1 MTTSN
6 TTNEGLMSLLFE
18 SWVIGLIVLGAGF
31 FLLGLIWR
39 RRKVNYAVTK
49 GLYGNWHT
57 AIPRYRRSLHRMTAE
72 LERARRYGNSL
83 TIAVLSVDQEQLK
96 QKKRNLLAVMEN
108 TEIASYFFFSLV
120 SALLRDNLRACDFLT
135 YDVTNDYYVVLM
147 PETSASLAEQGVI
160 RLNELIA
167 NRIKIT
173 LRAGV
178 AEFPADGL
186 TIEDLVSHAH
196 TRSHRKATENPPQKD
211 AARSSQGAQ
220 RKESL
225 AK

>member
-1 MTTSN
+1 MESN
-6 TTNEGLMSLLFE
+6 STGEGFMSLFVE
-18 SWVIGLIVLGAGF
+18 MWVIGIVAVGAGLF
-31 FLLGLIWR
+31 VMGLMWR

-57 AIPRYRRSLHRMTAE
+57 AIPRYRRSLHRMTGE

-83 TIAVLSVDQEQLK
+83 TIVVLSVDQEQLK
-96 QKKRNLLAVMEN
+96 QKKRNLLQVTEN
-108 TEIASYFFFSLV
+108 TEIASYFFFSLI
-120 SALLRDNLRACDFLT
+120 SALLRDNLRACDLLT
-135 YDVTNDYYVVLM
+135 YDVTNDYYVILM
-147 PETSASLAEQGVI
+147 PETSAALAEQGIV
-160 RLNELIA
+160 RLNELVS
-167 NRIKIT
+167 NRIKLA

-196 TRSHRKATENPPQKD
+196 TRSHRKATDNPPQKD
-211 AARSSQGAQ
+211 AARSGQSAQ
-220 RKESL
+220 RRESL

>member
-1 MTTSN
+1 MNATD
-6 TTNEGLMSLLFE
+6 EGLMSTFFQT
-18 SWVIGLIVLGAGF
+18 WVIGLVVVGAGF

-39 RRKVNYAVTK
+39 RRKVNHAVTK

-57 AIPRYRRSLHRMTAE
+57 ALPRYRRSLHRMTAE

-83 TIAVLSVDQEQLK
+83 AVAVLSVDQEQLK
-96 QKKRNLLAVMEN
+96 QKKRNLLQVTEN
-108 TEIASYFFFSLV
+108 TEIASYFFFSLI

-147 PETSASLAEQGVI
+147 PETSATLADQGIV
-160 RLNELIA
+160 RLNELIS

-173 LRAGV
+173 LRSGV

-186 TIEDLVSHAH
+186 TIEDLVSNAH

-211 AARSSQGAQ
+211 AVRSGQSAQ
-220 RKESL
+220 RTESL

>member
-1 MTTSN
+1 MESN
-6 TTNEGLMSLLFE
+6 ATGEGLMSLFFE
-18 SWVIGLIVLGAGF
+18 TWVIGIIVVSAGLF
-31 FLLGLIWR
+31 VMGLLWR
-39 RRKVNYAVTK
+39 RRKVNHAVTK

-83 TIAVLSVDQEQLK
+83 TIVVLAVDQEQLK
-96 QKKRNLLAVMEN
+96 QKKRNLLQVTEN
-108 TEIASYFFFSLV
+108 TEIASYFFFSLI
-120 SALLRDNLRACDFLT
+120 SALLRDNLRACDLLT
-135 YDVTNDYYVVLM
+135 YDVTNDYYVILM
-147 PETSASLAEQGVI
+147 PETSSALAEQGIV
-160 RLNELIA
+160 RLNELISA
-167 NRIKIT
+167 RIKLT
-173 LRAGV
+173 LRAGI

-196 TRSHRKATENPPQKD
+196 TRSHRKATDNPPQKD

>member
-6 TTNEGLMSLLFE
+6 ATGEEIMSALVQ
-18 SWVIGLIVLGAGF
+18 SWVIGLIVVGAGF
-31 FLLGLIWR
+31 FLIGLIWR
-39 RRKVNYAVTK
+39 RRKVNHAVTK

-96 QKKRNLLAVMEN
+96 QKKRHLLAVTEN
-108 TEIASYFFFSLV
+108 TEIASYFFFSLI

-147 PETSASLAEQGVI
+147 PETSAALAEQGVI

-167 NRIKIT
+167 NRVKIT
-173 LRAGV
+173 LRSGV

-196 TRSHRKATENPPQKD
+196 TRSHRKATENPPPKD
-211 AARSSQGAQ
+211 AARSSQSVQ

-225 AK
+225 AN

>member
-1 MTTSN
+1 MESN
-6 TTNEGLMSLLFE
+6 STGEGFMSLFVE
-18 SWVIGLIVLGAGF
+18 MWVIGIVAVGAGLF
-31 FLLGLIWR
+31 VMGLMWR

-83 TIAVLSVDQEQLK
+83 TIVVLSIDQEQLK
-96 QKKRNLLAVMEN
+96 QKKRNLLQVTEN

-120 SALLRDNLRACDFLT
+120 SALLRDNLRACDLLT
-135 YDVTNDYYVVLM
+135 YDVTNDYYVILM
-147 PETSASLAEQGVI
+147 PETSAALAEQGIV
-160 RLNELIA
+160 RLNELVS
-167 NRIKIT
+167 NRIKLA

-186 TIEDLVSHAH
+186 TIEDLVSQAH
-196 TRSHRKATENPPQKD
+196 TRSHRKATDNPPQKD
-211 AARSSQGAQ
+211 AARSGQSAQ
-220 RKESL
+220 RRESL

>member
-1 MTTSN
+1 MV
-6 TTNEGLMSLLFE
+6 EELMNLAFE
-18 SWVIGLIVLGAGF
+18 SWIIGLITIGAGF
-31 FLLGLIWR
+31 FVLGLILR
-39 RRKVNYAVTK
+39 RRKVNYAVTR
-49 GLYGNWHT
+49 GLYGSWHT
-57 AIPRYRRSLHRMTAE
+57 AIPRYRRSVHRMTGE
-72 LERARRYGNSL
+72 LERARRYGNTL

-96 QKKRNLLAVMEN
+96 QKKRNLIAATEN
-108 TEIASYFFFSLV
+108 TEVASYFFFSLI

-135 YDVTNDYYVVLM
+135 YDVSKDHYVILM
-147 PETSASLAEQGVI
+147 PETSAALAEQGIV

-173 LRAGV
+173 LRSGV

-196 TRSHRKATENPPQKD
+196 TRSHRKATDNPPPKD

>member
-1 MTTSN
+1 MV
-6 TTNEGLMSLLFE
+6 EELMNLAFE
-18 SWVIGLIVLGAGF
+18 SWIIGLITIGAGF
-31 FLLGLIWR
+31 FVLGLILR
-39 RRKVNYAVTK
+39 RRKVNYAVTR
-49 GLYGNWHT
+49 GLYGSWHT
-57 AIPRYRRSLHRMTAE
+57 AIPRYRRSVHRMTGE
-72 LERARRYGNSL
+72 LERARRYGNTL

-96 QKKRNLLAVMEN
+96 QKKRNLIAATEN
-108 TEIASYFFFSLV
+108 TEVASYFFFSLI

-135 YDVTNDYYVVLM
+135 YDVSKDHYVILM
-147 PETSASLAEQGVI
+147 PETSAALAEQGIV

-167 NRIKIT
+167 NRIKIM

-186 TIEDLVSHAH
+186 TIEDLVSQAH
-196 TRSHRKATENPPQKD
+196 TRSHRKATDNPPQKD

>member
-1 MTTSN
+1 MESN
-6 TTNEGLMSLLFE
+6 STGEGFMSLFVE
-18 SWVIGLIVLGAGF
+18 MWVIGIVVVGAGLF
-31 FLLGLIWR
+31 VMGLMWR

-57 AIPRYRRSLHRMTAE
+57 AIPRYRRSLHRMTGE

-83 TIAVLSVDQEQLK
+83 TIVVLSVDQEQLK
-96 QKKRNLLAVMEN
+96 QKKRNLLQVTEN
-108 TEIASYFFFSLV
+108 TEIASYFFFSLI
-120 SALLRDNLRACDFLT
+120 SALLRDNLRACDLLT
-135 YDVTNDYYVVLM
+135 YDVTNDYYVILM
-147 PETSASLAEQGVI
+147 PETSAALAEQGIV
-160 RLNELIA
+160 RLNELVSS
-167 NRIKIT
+167 RIKLA

-196 TRSHRKATENPPQKD
+196 TRSHRKATDNPPQKD
-211 AARSSQGAQ
+211 AARSGQSAQ
-220 RKESL
+220 RRESL

>member
-1 MTTSN
+1 MTPIGTD
-6 TTNEGLMSLLFE
+6 EGLMSALFP
-18 SWVIGLIVLGAGF
+18 SWVIGLIVIGAGF
-31 FLLGLIWR
+31 FLFGLMWR
-39 RRKVNYAVTK
+39 RRKVNFAVTK

-83 TIAVLSVDQEQLK
+83 AIAVLSIDQEQLK
-96 QKKRNLLAVMEN
+96 QKKRHLLAVTEN
-108 TEIASYFFFSLV
+108 TEIASYFFFSLI
-120 SALLRDNLRACDFLT
+120 SALLRDNLRACDLLT

-147 PETSASLAEQGVI
+147 PETSATLAEQGVI
-160 RLNELIA
+160 RVNELIA
-167 NRIKIT
+167 DRVKIT
-173 LRAGV
+173 LRSGV

-211 AARSSQGAQ
+211 AARSSQSAQ
-220 RKESL
+220 RTESL